1 MVNYSSTLD
10 DTYFALSNNLRRE
23 LLLHVQ
29 AGPQRLVDLAKRL
42 KISLPALHKHIDILE
57 RARLIHKKKVGRE
70 RYVSAN
76 LMTLQSAE
84 DWIAEYTKYWN
95 NQFDSIEA
103 YIEILKET
111 K

>member
-29 AGPQRLVDLAKRL
+29 TGPQRLVDLAKRL

-76 LMTLQSAE
+76 LMPSIPSTGTISSIQLKPTS
-84 DWIAEYTKYWN
+84 KY
-95 NQFDSIEA
+95 
-103 YIEILKET
+103 
-111 K
+111 